1 MDFTIKI
8 WYSNQEIDK
17 LGVYSINTLVKHL
30 SINMYKGDAIGLK
43 ESFIS
48 AGKAYSGFYD
58 MHTHILPGLD
68 DGAAN
73 IQETM
78 KMLSLA
84 YEEGIRRICATP
96 HYNVEKTASLEERVA
111 AFRRIQQK
119 IKEVYSDMELYLG
132 NELMYSYDIAEHLR
146 KGQALTLNGSKYVL
160 VEFMPSATYKHV
172 LSGFQALISSG
183 YRPVLAHMERMDC
196 LWKERERLDELKEIS
211 VIFQMNTESLIG
223 SRFNSEVK
231 YCRKLIKEDYI
242 DILGSDMHRVS
253 WRPPVYQKAAQWIAK
268 ECGKDKL
275 MELTVKNPAAI
286 LKNEN
291 LT

>member
-1 MDFTIKI
+1 MKE
-8 WYSNQEIDK
+8 N
-17 LGVYSINTLVKHL
+17 LVV
-30 SINMYKGDAIGLK
+30 
-43 ESFIS
+43 
-48 AGKAYSGFYD
+48 AGKMHMGFYD
-58 MHTHILPGLD
+58 MHTHILPCVD
-68 DGAAN
+68 DGAVS

-78 KMLSLA
+78 ELLSLA
-84 YEEGIRRICATP
+84 HTEGIRRICVTP
-96 HYNVEKTASLEERVA
+96 HYSVEKTVSTEK
-111 AFRRIQQK
+111 RIGTFCK
-119 IKEVYSDMELYLG
+119 IKQMTEEIYPDMELYLG
-132 NELMYSYDIAEHLR
+132 NELMYSYDITEHLQ

-160 VEFMPSATYKHV
+160 VEFLPSEAYKNV
-172 LSGFQALISSG
+172 LKGIQSLIVSG
-183 YRPVLAHMERMDC
+183 YRPIIAHIERLDC
-196 LWKERERLDELKEIS
+196 LWKEKRRLDELKEIS

-275 MELTVKNPAAI
+275 MEMTVKNPAAI